1 MKKFIISLLC
11 LITFATSQAQTV
23 RTMVAEELRK
33 VDNYPGNPRQRVARM
48 TSMVLTDQW
57 QTVVMVNGS
66 SAFNMNTFQESR
78 WDYTANKMLLNPA
91 NSTEQSY
98 FLSFD
103 YKLTNVTG
111 MSKVQLRFL
120 IPTAGTSFPF
130 PDDTE
135 PYTNLIQLYMPGVV
149 KQNLFYPIYG
159 NANMR
164 QYGLQI
170 QMRVVS
176 YLQSVNILNGLV
188 SLSSS
193 ILTAGDRVT
202 LNTCSLNIYA
212 NQ

>member
-1 MKKFIISLLC
+1 MKKLLLAISIF
-11 LITFATSQAQTV
+11 ITFSTSQGQTV
-23 RTMVAEELRK
+23 RTMVAEELRQI
-33 VDNYPGNPRQRVARM
+33 DTYPGTPRQRVARM
-48 TSMVLTDQW
+48 TALTLTDQW

-66 SAFNMNTFQESR
+66 SAFNMNTFPETR
-78 WDYTANKMLLNPA
+78 WDYTNNKMLLNPG

-98 FLSFD
+98 LLSFD
-103 YKLTNVTG
+103 YRLTNVTG

-135 PYTNLIQLYMPGVV
+135 PFVDLCQLYMPGIL
-149 KQNLFYPIYG
+149 KQNFLYPIYG

-176 YLQSVNILNGLV
+176 YIQSVNILNGV
-188 SLSSS
+188 ISLSSS
-193 ILTAGDRVT
+193 ILSGTDRVT
-202 LNTCSLNIYA
+202 LNTCSLNIYS